1 MSDNP
6 NLKKNGGDGTAVG
19 KALRFLAAQGKK
31 FAPELLDMAG

>member
-6 NLKKNGGDGTAVG
+6 NLKKNGGDGKAVG

-31 FAPELLDMAG
+31 FAP